1 MRICAQVFIV
11 SLMLLMMLQTA
22 LAAVYSYGKGNAV
35 IGSVQTHTVK
45 HDESLIEIAR
55 KYDVGYHEIGD
66 ANPDLD
72 PFVPGV
78 GVTVEIPTA
87 WILPDVT
94 RYEGIIINLSEMR
107 LFYFLKRGGARLVM
121 TFPIGIGKEGFNTP
135 LGRFSIIEKTVN
147 PSWHVPASI
156 QREKPEL
163 PKVVP
168 PGPDNPLGSHAMRL
182 SVGDV
187 LIHGTNK
194 PWGVGRK
201 FSHGC
206 IRLYPEDIP
215 KLFQL
220 VSKGTRVTIVRQ
232 PVKVGERGGKVFI
245 EASNDEDDKKTNY
258 FDKAVSLLSKKN
270 LLKNISIEELYEAL
284 KEKNGVPV
292 DISNK

>member
-1 MRICAQVFIV
+1 
-11 SLMLLMMLQTA
+11 MLQTA
-22 LAAVYSYGKGNAV
+22 FAAVYSYGKGNTV
-35 IGSVQTHTVK
+35 IGSVQTYTVK

-55 KYDVGYHEIGD
+55 KYGLGYQEIVN

-78 GVTVEIPTA
+78 GVSVEIPTA

-107 LFYFLKRGGARLVM
+107 LFYFFKRKGSNLVM

-135 LGRFSIIEKTVN
+135 LGTFSIMEKKVD
-147 PSWHVPASI
+147 PVWYVPESI
-156 QREKPEL
+156 QKEKPEL

-182 SVGDV
+182 SKGDI

-215 KLFQL
+215 KLFHL
-220 VSKGTRVTIVRQ
+220 VFKGTRVTIVRQ

-245 EASNDEDDKKTNY
+245 EASNDADDKKMNY
-258 FDKAVSLLSKKN
+258 FDEAVSLLRKKN
-270 LLKNISIEELYEAL
+270 LLKNISIEKLYEAL
-284 KEKNGVPV
+284 REKNGVPV
-292 DISNK
+292 DILNK